1 MVDTDFNTQVRETI
15 LHLLTE
21 ANRVPFLF
29 VGSGISA
36 ATWVPKTGM
45 ACSNEY
51 VRMPE
56 VQ

>member
-56 VQ
+56 TQ